1 MKEKRVNK
9 QRYEIIGTLNNN
21 SVVAKDEHNK
31 EVILLGKGIGFKKK
45 KGDIVDNK
53 IKNIKSYTL
62 DKKKSADVLQGVD
75 PIFLEIANEIIRYAE
90 KEFGDIDTNI
100 LLPLADHIAFSI
112 DRIKND
118 MVISNPL
125 TSDIKLLFADE
136 YEVAKKAR
144 KIIKRRLGYEIT
156 DDEIGYISLHIH
168 AALSSQPP
176 ARSLQVASIIHQTV
190 TYVEETFHI
199 MIDENS
205 VAYIRLVNH
214 IKFLMVR
221 LDRQEDVHVS
231 MTDYTKEKFPESYAV
246 ACRVADYI
254 EKLIHE
260 KISIDE
266 VGYLAIHIERIRH
279 SV

>member
-1 MKEKRVNK
+1 MNK

-53 IKNIKSYTL
+53 LKNIKSYSL
-62 DKKKSADVLQGVD
+62 DKKKSTDVLQGVD

-190 TYVEETFHI
+190 TYEEETFHI
-199 MIDENS
+199 TIDENS

-254 EKLIHE
+254 EKLIRE
-260 KISIDE
+260 KISEDE
-266 VGYLAIHIERIRH
+266 IGYLAIHIERIRH

>member
-1 MKEKRVNK
+1 MNK

-53 IKNIKSYTL
+53 LKNIKSYSL
-62 DKKKSADVLQGVD
+62 DKKKSTDVLQGVD

-136 YEVAKKAR
+136 YEVAKKAK

-199 MIDENS
+199 TIDENS

-254 EKLIHE
+254 EKLIRE
-260 KISIDE
+260 KISEDE
-266 VGYLAIHIERIRH
+266 IGYLAIHIERIRH

>member
-53 IKNIKSYTL
+53 LKNIKSYSL
-62 DKKKSADVLQGVD
+62 DKKKSTDVLQGVD

-190 TYVEETFHI
+190 TYEEETFHI
-199 MIDENS
+199 TIDENS

-254 EKLIHE
+254 EKLIRE
-260 KISIDE
+260 KISEDE
-266 VGYLAIHIERIRH
+266 IGYLAIHIERIRH

>member
-1 MKEKRVNK
+1 MKKRH
-9 QRYEIIGTLNNN
+9 YEVIGTLNNN
-21 SVVAKDEHNK
+21 GVIAKNDLNQ
-31 EVILLGKGIGFKKK
+31 EVILLGKGIGFKRKA
-45 KGDIVDNK
+45 GDVIENPGR
-53 IKNIKSYTL
+53 NIKSYSL
-62 DKKKSADVLQGVD
+62 DKNNSAKNILQDVD

-90 KEFGDIDTNI
+90 KEFGDIDTHI

-112 DRIKND
+112 DRIKNN

-190 TYVEETFHI
+190 TYVEESFHI
-199 MIDENS
+199 QIDENS

-221 LDRQEDVHVS
+221 LDRKEDVNVS
-231 MTDYTKEKFPESYAV
+231 MTDYTKERFPDSYAV
-246 ACRVADYI
+246 ACKVADYI

-260 KISIDE
+260 KISEDE
-266 VGYLAIHIERIRH
+266 IGYLAIHVERIRN